1 MSVHNDTYCYP
12 VGWSYADY
20 MPTTHRKPPAL
31 QPELYRFSSL
41 DFTTVG
47 LYVAVAA
54 FFAVAGELLLPFLRQ
69 LTPSAA
75 AASFGINLLF
85 YGCVGALALV
95 AARRVVARDLRV
107 LATRPWFTLL
117 MVPASVVAMMI
128 FTAIVV
134 VAGGVDQ
141 TSANQAGLQELM
153 QQVPAWLMIPL
164 LVVVGP
170 FVEEY
175 LFRHLLIGKL
185 SRRVNIWL
193 CCALSVVLFAA
204 LHIVGQEAVTL
215 TALLPYLAMG
225 ATLVFVYVW
234 TGKNLMFSYFV
245 HAAKNLLAAVF
256 VYTVPPEVFEQLQ
269 QVQP

>member
-1 MSVHNDTYCYP
+1 MT
-12 VGWSYADY
+12 
-20 MPTTHRKPPAL
+20 TTHRRPPAH
-31 QPELYRFSSL
+31 QPGLYRFTGL
-41 DFTTVG
+41 DMGAVT

-54 FFAVAGELLLPFLRQ
+54 FFALAGEILMPLLLQVAP
-69 LTPSAA
+69 TPA
-75 AASFGINLLF
+75 AASYAVNLIF
-85 YGCVGALALV
+85 YGSVGTLALL

-117 MVPASVVAMMI
+117 MVPLAVVAMMI

-134 VAGGVDQ
+134 AASGDVQ
-141 TSANQAGLQELM
+141 TSANQAGLQALM
-153 QQVPAWLMIPL
+153 QQVPAWLMVPV

-175 LFRHLLIGKL
+175 IFRHLLIGKL
-185 SRRVNIWL
+185 SRRLNIWL
-193 CCALSVVLFAA
+193 CCALSVVLFAGI
-204 LHIVGQEAVTL
+204 HIAGQEDITF

-245 HAAKNLLAAVF
+245 HAAKNLLAVVF
-256 VYTVPPEVFEQLQ
+256 LYAIPPELFEQLQ